1 MKNILLTINIILL
14 LLVGYLYYLHFHN
27 DNQQNA
33 AHKISSES
41 TSTNDKSRV
50 AYIDLDS
57 LQNNYGYYQKLKN
70 DFEKKQN
77 QANDEIAS
85 LQKKYQSRAMELQQK
100 AATMDQKQQEAA
112 MQEINK
118 MQQDLQAKKQN
129 IDNELYNDNSKMKEE
144 ILTRIENFLKG
155 YNKDGKYSYIFSYE
169 PGFMFYKDSTLNI
182 TPDVITGLNKLDS
195 EKAK

>member
-27 DNQQNA
+27 DNQQNT

-77 QANDEIAS
+77 Q
-85 LQKKYQSRAMELQQK
+85 
-100 AATMDQKQQEAA
+100 
-112 MQEINK
+112 
-118 MQQDLQAKKQN
+118 
-129 IDNELYNDNSKMKEE
+129 
-144 ILTRIENFLKG
+144 
-155 YNKDGKYSYIFSYE
+155 
-169 PGFMFYKDSTLNI
+169 
-182 TPDVITGLNKLDS
+182 
-195 EKAK
+195 